1 MDGECNPA
9 DLDDEQLGRKEKEIM
24 QRSPP
29 KKGTKQDDKLDLE
42 CKNGECLMPDDWAED
57 L

>member
-9 DLDDEQLGRKEKEIM
+9 DLDDDQLGRKEKEIM